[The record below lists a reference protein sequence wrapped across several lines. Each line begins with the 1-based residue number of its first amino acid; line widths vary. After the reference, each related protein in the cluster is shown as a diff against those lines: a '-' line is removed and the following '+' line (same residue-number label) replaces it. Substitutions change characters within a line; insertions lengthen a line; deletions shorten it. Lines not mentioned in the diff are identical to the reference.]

1 MNGRQNWH
9 DNLMTQTENYA
20 MMSENI
26 LMFLRP
32 PSLAYSLMISKHDY
46 VKGREAIGLL
56 NIQRFHSTLALISF
70 NKSDIF

>member
-1 MNGRQNWH
+1 
-9 DNLMTQTENYA
+9 

-32 PSLAYSLMISKHDY
+32 PSLAYSLTISKHDY